1 MEPGPSGSPQAN
13 EARQLSRYIAAAAA
27 ATLTAY
33 TSPFNLTGLP
43 AISIPCGVDANGL
56 PIGLQLV
63 AGPWAEPRLLRIARA
78 YERATSWHERRPR

>member
-1 MEPGPSGSPQAN
+1 MTAPLRIGQDAV
-13 EARQLSRYIAAAAA
+13 AAA

-43 AISIPCGVDANGL
+43 AISIPCGFDANGL

-63 AGPWAEPRLLRIARA
+63 ARPWAEARLLRVARA
-78 YERATSWHERRPR
+78 YERATSWHERRPGRGPAPRSG

>member
-1 MEPGPSGSPQAN
+1 MTAPLREGQDAV
-13 EARQLSRYIAAAAA
+13 AAA

-43 AISIPCGVDANGL
+43 AISIPCGFDARGL

-63 AGPWAEPRLLRIARA
+63 ARPWAEARLLRVARA
-78 YERATSWHERRPR
+78 YERATSWHERRPG